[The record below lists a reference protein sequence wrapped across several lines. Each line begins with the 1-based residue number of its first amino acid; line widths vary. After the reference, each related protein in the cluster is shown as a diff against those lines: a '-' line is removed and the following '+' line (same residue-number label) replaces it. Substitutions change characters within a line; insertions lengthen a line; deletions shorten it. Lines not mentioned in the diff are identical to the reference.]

1 MEGLPQATVRIVE
14 SNNRRADAS
23 AAQPFGRRDSR
34 AAAEVVWFLTV
45 SSVVGPVVRDP
56 CKTEFLR
63 QSVDAR
69 ATRRILMLFRS
80 RVRDEAPLE
89 WRSTQHS
96 SGWILR
102 ASP

>member
-63 QSVDAR
+63 QSVDASDK
-69 ATRRILMLFRS
+69 ANPHAVQIEGKRR
-80 RVRDEAPLE
+80 
-89 WRSTQHS
+89 
-96 SGWILR
+96 
-102 ASP
+102 SPS